1 MPYLRKDQPINGTY
15 YSHFLDYKYA
25 ILNHYNTKTLTEYT
39 KKLKKGIATSKLY
52 LSNRVL
58 KFYFNRF
65 FAINNKTKK
74 KSKFLIML
82 SILAL
87 NNNTFSKE

>member
-25 ILNHYNTKTLTEYT
+25 ILNLYNTKTVIKYS

-52 LSNRVL
+52 LI
-58 KFYFNRF
+58 K
-65 FAINNKTKK
+65 
-74 KSKFLIML
+74 
-82 SILAL
+82 
-87 NNNTFSKE
+87 